1 MDNFLKNLGI
11 LLIVLGTIVLVLSHF
26 LGWVD
31 YNWVDGTA
39 LLLVVAGIIVHS
51 EVYVP
56 QRSDFYLTQ
65 KRDEHGFYTK

>member
-1 MDNFLKNLGI
+1 MNNFLKNLGI

-39 LLLVVAGIIVHS
+39 LLLVVAGIVVHIIMNKKI
-51 EVYVP
+51 
-56 QRSDFYLTQ
+56 QN
-65 KRDEHGFYTK
+65 